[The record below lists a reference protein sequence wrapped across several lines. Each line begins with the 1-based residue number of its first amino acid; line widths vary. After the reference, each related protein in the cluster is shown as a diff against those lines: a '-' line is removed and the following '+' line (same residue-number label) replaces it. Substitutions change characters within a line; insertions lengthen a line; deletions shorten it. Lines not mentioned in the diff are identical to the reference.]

1 MPDNITD
8 IYINGELDFTLGSDN
23 DLKTT
28 EYEDT
33 VLQSVFIHV
42 KNAIQPY
49 IGSNAT
55 RETINSLSI
64 DISSEIRQ
72 IDPQIQSVRNVSVDF
87 SDGTITARVGF
98 TFNDQFETVEVT
110 EET

>member
-1 MPDNITD
+1 MPDDIAD
-8 IYINGELDFTLGSDN
+8 IYINEELDFVLGSDN

-28 EYEDT
+28 EYENT

-64 DISSEIRQ
+64 DISSQIRQ
-72 IDPQIQSVRNVSVDF
+72 IDPQIQSVQNVSVDF
-87 SDGTITARVGF
+87 SDNSITARVSF
-98 TFNDQFETVEVT
+98 VFNDQFETVKVT